1 MEWRFSNRNAAAG
14 RAHVTNM
21 EVFMAHK
28 GIGFFDS
35 RGHMFKTPE
44 EATLSDLALMLGRIG
59 EGDSLAPGIAT
70 MLLERRADLERIFAE
85 HDELKLE
92 QAAAKADRPASNLRV
107 LSLPELSQ
115 RRSSQSAPPP

>member
-1 MEWRFSNRNAAAG
+1 
-14 RAHVTNM
+14 M

-28 GIGFFDS
+28 GISFFDS

-44 EATLSDLALMLGRIG
+44 EATLSDLALLLGRIG

-70 MLLERRADLERIFAE
+70 MLLERRGEIERIFDE
-85 HDELKLE
+85 HDEMKLE
-92 QAAAKADRPASNLRV
+92 QAATKSDRPASNLRV

-115 RRSSQSAPPP
+115 RRASQAAPQP